1 MAKNPLHFDDE
12 PFDTHGEGPSFA
24 DILSEYEQGKRQPR
38 DQGNEGR
45 DGVVVAVSPE
55 SVFVDVGFKI
65 EGVIEAAVFAGVPPK
80 PGDHLKVT
88 ITGRNPEGYYTLSMI
103 KVARP
108 KDFTALE
115 KAFQE
120 KSTVGGVVTGLVK
133 GGLTVDIGVR
143 AFLPASRSGTKDA
156 AELEKLVGQE
166 ISCKIIQ
173 LDVAEEDAVVDRRVV
188 VEEEEKQAKE
198 RMLAELKEGTVLHG
212 TVRTLADY
220 GAFIDIGGVD
230 GLLHVADMSWGRV
243 NKPSD
248 VLSVGDNVDVQVLK
262 VDAAKRRISLGMK
275 QLAPDPWSNAGE
287 KYKTGE
293 RVHGTVTRVTD
304 FGAFV
309 ELEPGLEGLI
319 HLSEMS
325 WTKKVRKPS
334 DVVKPGDSVEVVVL
348 GVSEHRISLGLKQAL
363 GDPWAEIE
371 KRFPAGSVV
380 EGAITTL
387 TKFGAFVELGEG
399 IEGMIHVGDISADKR
414 INHPQELLKTGQAV
428 RAAVLDVDREKRRIR
443 LGMKQLQPTSIDE
456 YIAEHKEGDLVTG
469 RIADVS
475 GGKAKVELGE
485 GVRATCAAKAE
496 GGAGNEGAGGAADKA
511 DLSSLTSMLASK
523 WKKGGG
529 AGAPEKREPARAG
542 QIRSFRIVHLDPEQK
557 RIELELAG

>member
-1 MAKNPLHFDDE
+1 MAKNPVHFDDE
-12 PFDTHGEGPSFA
+12 PLGTPETGPSFA
-24 DILSEYEQGKRQPR
+24 DILSEYEQGKRPQR
-38 DQGNEGR
+38 EEGSEGR

-55 SVFVDVGFKI
+55 SVFVDVGLKI
-65 EGVIEAAVFAGVPPK
+65 EGVIEAAAFAGVPPK
-80 PGDHLKVT
+80 RGDPLKVT
-88 ITGRNPEGYYTLSMI
+88 ITGRNQEGYYTLSMI

-108 KDFTALE
+108 KDFSALE

-120 KSTVGGVVTGLVK
+120 KLTVGGIVTGLVK

-156 AELEKLVGQE
+156 AELERLVGQE
-166 ISCKIIQ
+166 VSCKIIQ
-173 LDVAEEDAVVDRRVV
+173 LDIAEEDAVVDRRVV

-198 RMLAELKEGTVLHG
+198 RMLSELKEGAVLHG

-230 GLLHVADMSWGRV
+230 GLLHVADMSWARV

-248 VLSVGDNVDVQVLK
+248 VLSVGDKVDVQVLK
-262 VDAAKRRISLGMK
+262 VDPAKRRISLGMK

-325 WTKKVRKPS
+325 WAKKVRKPS

-348 GVSEHRISLGLKQAL
+348 GVSEHRVSLGLKQAL

-380 EGAITTL
+380 EGPITTL

-399 IEGMIHVGDISADKR
+399 IEGMIHIGDMSAEKR

-428 RAAVLDVDREKRRIR
+428 RAAVLDVDRDKRRIR
-443 LGMKQLQPTSIDE
+443 LGLKQLQPTSIDE
-456 YIAEHKEGDLVTG
+456 YIAEHKEGDVVTG
-469 RIADVS
+469 RIADIS

-485 GVRATCAAKAE
+485 GVRATCAAKRAARRSRS
-496 GGAGNEGAGGAADKA
+496 GGRSARIRTDI
-511 DLSSLTSMLASK
+511 SSLSSMLASK
-523 WKKGGG
+523 WKKGGA
-529 AGAPEKREPARAG
+529 AGVPEKREPARAG
-542 QIRSFRIVHLDPEQK
+542 QIRSFRIVRLDPEQK